1 MVRLQFGWD
10 GMGLGWV
17 GDLAW
22 LHWRFAWAWRFGCIG
37 DLVVLDLMF
46 CCIGEVVWLKIW
58 LGWMFCFIL
67 CLVGLHI

>member
-22 LHWRFAWAWRFGCIG
+22 LHWRFGWVWRFGCIG
-37 DLVVLDLMF
+37 DSVVLDLMF
-46 CCIGEVVWLKIW
+46 CCIGEVVW
-58 LGWMFCFIL
+58 
-67 CLVGLHI
+67 